1 MFCNFVQEKVMVS
14 GWKVLSVS
22 DREAVIKEKRGEII
36 VVSADAS
43 RGYSFVVD
51 YLAMMSKN
59 YGGHLR
65 AADFLLQKMLGEQH
79 KFLKASER
87 IYKARLTLLSLS
99 CAFGAAGDGEDCDGV
114 GVLRFRY
121 VPCPVRSVCPMNG
134 FAIRGRGG
142 VSCCNPVYESALTQK
157 QLGLVDLLVN
167 TSYEYKDIAEM
178 LGLSEGRVK
187 NAASEIYASI
197 GVCDRQELTLFF
209 RDKRIV

>member
-1 MFCNFVQEKVMVS
+1 ME
-14 GWKVLSVS
+14 
-22 DREAVIKEKRGEII
+22 
-36 VVSADAS
+36 
-43 RGYSFVVD
+43 D

-99 CAFGAAGDGEDCDGV
+99 CAFGAAGDGEDCDEMGL
-114 GVLRFRY
+114 LRFRY
-121 VPCPVRSVCPMNG
+121 VSCPVRSVCPMNG
-134 FAIRGRGG
+134 FAIRSKGG

-178 LGLSEGRVK
+178 LGISEGRVK
-187 NAASEIYASI
+187 NAASEIYASV